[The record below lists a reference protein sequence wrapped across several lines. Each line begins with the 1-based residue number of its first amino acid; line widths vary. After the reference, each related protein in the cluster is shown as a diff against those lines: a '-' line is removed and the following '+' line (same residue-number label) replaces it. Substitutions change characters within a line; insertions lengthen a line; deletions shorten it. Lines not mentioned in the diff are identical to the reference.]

1 MLVAFVV
8 VVAAAPV
15 SAQTPP
21 RMLLDAKAGTQRAL
35 QESYCVSQV
44 TAEGGVTG
52 CADTIDVRPS
62 RFLAVQ
68 RRELLTFRLRR
79 GVIVREHPACH
90 PSCEAAIAL
99 YRLDARGRKRF
110 IRAGDLPATPTKF
123 RAPRLAGRYELEVFI
138 GRFEIDDG
146 RSGGTSGSFG
156 IRIR

>member
-1 MLVAFVV
+1 MLAVLAV
-8 VVAAAPV
+8 VVAAPPGL
-15 SAQTPP
+15 AQTPP

-52 CADTIDVRPS
+52 CADTSDVRPR
-62 RFLAVQ
+62 RFLSVQ
-68 RRELLTFRLRR
+68 RRELLGFRLRR

-99 YRLDARGRKRF
+99 YRLDARGRKRLLRV
-110 IRAGDLPATPTKF
+110 IDLPASPTNF
-123 RAPRLAGRYELEVFI
+123 RAPRRTGRYELEVFI

-146 RSGGTSGSFG
+146 RSGDTSGSFG
-156 IRIR
+156 IRVR